1 MSDAEPRKAQNYGL
15 GIVFLLGGLFCF
27 AAMEATAKYLA
38 ATYSVLEITWARYL
52 TNLLCLGVLFLNRPA
67 LEVLRTARL
76 RLQLIRA
83 VFILGVTLFFF
94 AGISLMRL
102 ADATAVLYAAPL
114 FITALSVPI
123 LGDRVDA
130 YRWLSVLVGFAG
142 VLVVAR
148 PSSGVLDWP
157 ALFVLGAAVCYGF
170 YVNITRLLG
179 PTESPWTTVFYTAL
193 VGAVV
198 MSLVVP
204 FFWRTPTLVD
214 WLLLVETGVLGGIGH
229 YFIFKAYEVAQPSAL
244 SPFTYS
250 HLLWATLLGLV
261 VFGEFPDHWTIVG
274 AAIIVGSG
282 IYIWHRERRLRG
294 LR

>member
-15 GIVFLLGGLFCF
+15 GILFLLGGLFCF

-52 TNLLCLGVLFLNRPA
+52 TNLLCLCVLFVNRPA

-83 VFILGVTLFFF
+83 
-94 AGISLMRL
+94 
-102 ADATAVLYAAPL
+102 

-130 YRWLSVLVGFAG
+130 FRWLSVLVGFAG

-204 FFWRTPTLVD
+204 FFWRAPTAID

-282 IYIWHRERRLRG
+282 IYIWHRERRLRA